1 MNIIEAVENF
11 NNFRKPIAGRM
22 RLSHYLIASMEVS
35 VHVTL

>member
-11 NNFRKPIAGRM
+11 NNFHKPIAGRL
-22 RLSHYLIASMEVS
+22 RLSYYLIASMEVP